1 MVVCKWAHVIV
12 LSCQVSKEDHMP
24 PGKTWP
30 ARGVGAGRGCHR
42 GDRRH
47 LVVDVLKKQI
57 ADGSNKAS
65 WRQVS
70 KGHMPRSTVCASL
83 ARCSAMQYIAMKD
96 KDIDC

>member
-1 MVVCKWAHVIV
+1 MKHTAFLFLITLSSAALAADGPEIRNGDFEKGKQFWRGSGKVV
-12 LSCQVSKEDHMP
+12 
-24 PGKTWP
+24 
-30 ARGVGAGRGCHR
+30 
-42 GDRRH
+42 
-47 LVVDVLKKQI
+47 

-83 ARCSAMQYIAMKD
+83 ARCSAMQYITLKG